1 MGEIKMIDNDR
12 LGVELSRD
20 LSRKVIEH
28 RDKFYDFFIGR
39 YMEGLANLF
48 YYSIKPFDK
57 ATLEIAL
64 REGYGVAVGVNKFG
78 QLGILG
84 YINNN
89 QFAYNRPDL
98 LLKPKRYTGN
108 MINYTMPSDLLPER
122 AKTNQF
128 LEIWNWDNGQTGDFV
143 VFWNKQINL
152 TNDFQIIQHYAEEL
166 AEIVASRFSLIMQAK
181 IQTVLTG
188 DPGDE
193 TINQMI
199 SAIYNGNPFVKL
211 AKTFDIEDHLIT
223 INNTDLANNL
233 AQLKTEYQNK
243 IAELNAL
250 FGINVL
256 AVDKESGV
264 TASEANGNLGYVTM
278 NGNVWLES
286 RQKALDLLNARFNKK
301 YTVSIDKD
309 AVGMLGMNQNEDN
322 NDPVR
327 SDNK

>member
-1 MGEIKMIDNDR
+1 MIDNDR

-166 AEIVASRFSLIMQAK
+166 AEIVASRFSLVIQAK

-211 AKTFDIEDHLIT
+211 GKTFDIEDHLIT

-327 SDNK
+327 SDN

>member
-1 MGEIKMIDNDR
+1 MIDNDR

-78 QLGILG
+78 QLSILG

-122 AKTNQF
+122 AKTKQF

-166 AEIVASRFSLIMQAK
+166 SEIVASRFSLIMQAK

>member
-1 MGEIKMIDNDR
+1 MIDNDR

-64 REGYGVAVGVNKFG
+64 REGYGVAVGTNKFG

-286 RQKALDLLNARFNKK
+286 RQKALDLLNTRFNKK

>member
-1 MGEIKMIDNDR
+1 MIDNDR

-64 REGYGVAVGVNKFG
+64 REGYGVAVGTNKFG

-223 INNTDLANNL
+223 INNTDLASNL

>member
-1 MGEIKMIDNDR
+1 MIDNDR

-108 MINYTMPSDLLPER
+108 MINYTMPNELLPER
-122 AKTNQF
+122 AKTKQF

-327 SDNK
+327 TDN

>member
-1 MGEIKMIDNDR
+1 MGENKMIDNDR

-98 LLKPKRYTGN
+98 LLKPKRYTGS

-122 AKTNQF
+122 AKTKQF

-166 AEIVASRFSLIMQAK
+166 AEIVASRFSLIIQAK

-211 AKTFDIEDHLIT
+211 GKTFDIEDHLIT
-223 INNTDLANNL
+223 INNADLANNL

-322 NDPVR
+322 NNPFR
-327 SDNK
+327 SDN

>member
-1 MGEIKMIDNDR
+1 MIDNDR

-39 YMEGLANLF
+39 YLEGLANLF

-122 AKTNQF
+122 AKTDQY

-166 AEIVASRFSLIMQAK
+166 AEIVASRFSLVIQAK

-211 AKTFDIEDHLIT
+211 GKTFDIEDHLIT

-322 NDPVR
+322 NDPLR

>member
-1 MGEIKMIDNDR
+1 MIDNDR

>member
-1 MGEIKMIDNDR
+1 MIDNDR

-166 AEIVASRFSLIMQAK
+166 AEIVASRFSLVIQAK

-211 AKTFDIEDHLIT
+211 GKTFDVEDHLIT

>member
-1 MGEIKMIDNDR
+1 MIDNDR

-64 REGYGVAVGVNKFG
+64 REGYGVAVGANKFG

-166 AEIVASRFSLIMQAK
+166 AEIVASRFSLIIQAK

>member
-1 MGEIKMIDNDR
+1 MIDNDR

-64 REGYGVAVGVNKFG
+64 REGYGVAVGTNKFG

-152 TNDFQIIQHYAEEL
+152 TNDFQIIQHYGEEL

-327 SDNK
+327 TDNK

>member
-1 MGEIKMIDNDR
+1 MIDNDR

-39 YMEGLANLF
+39 YLEGLANLF

-64 REGYGVAVGVNKFG
+64 REGYGVAVGTNKFG

-322 NDPVR
+322 NDPIR

>member
-1 MGEIKMIDNDR
+1 MIDNDR

-327 SDNK
+327 TDK

>member
-1 MGEIKMIDNDR
+1 MIDNDR

-64 REGYGVAVGVNKFG
+64 REGYGVAVGTNKFG

-108 MINYTMPSDLLPER
+108 MINYTMPNDLLPER

>member
-1 MGEIKMIDNDR
+1 MIDNDR

-327 SDNK
+327 TDN

>member
-1 MGEIKMIDNDR
+1 MIDNDR

-64 REGYGVAVGVNKFG
+64 REGYGVAVGTNKFG

-98 LLKPKRYTGN
+98 LLKPKRYTGS

-233 AQLKTEYQNK
+233 GQLKTEYQNK

-327 SDNK
+327 TDN

>member
-1 MGEIKMIDNDR
+1 MIDNDR

-64 REGYGVAVGVNKFG
+64 REGYGVAVGTNKFG

>member
-1 MGEIKMIDNDR
+1 MIDNDR

-264 TASEANGNLGYVTM
+264 TTSEANGNLGYVTM

>member
-1 MGEIKMIDNDR
+1 MIDNDR

-122 AKTNQF
+122 AKTKQF

-166 AEIVASRFSLIMQAK
+166 AEIVASRFSLVIQAK

-211 AKTFDIEDHLIT
+211 GKTFYIEDHLIT

-327 SDNK
+327 SDNQ

>member
-1 MGEIKMIDNDR
+1 MIDNDR

-223 INNTDLANNL
+223 VNNTDLANNL

-327 SDNK
+327 TDN

>member
-1 MGEIKMIDNDR
+1 MIDNDR

-64 REGYGVAVGVNKFG
+64 REGYGVAVGTNKFG

-327 SDNK
+327 SDN

>member
-1 MGEIKMIDNDR
+1 MIDNDR

-78 QLGILG
+78 QLSILG

>member
-1 MGEIKMIDNDR
+1 MIDNDR

-166 AEIVASRFSLIMQAK
+166 AEIVASRFSLVIQAK

-211 AKTFDIEDHLIT
+211 GKTFDIEDHLIT

>member
-1 MGEIKMIDNDR
+1 MIDNDR

-64 REGYGVAVGVNKFG
+64 REGYGVAVGTNKFG

-309 AVGMLGMNQNEDN
+309 AVGMLGMNQNENN

>member
-1 MGEIKMIDNDR
+1 MIDNDR

-64 REGYGVAVGVNKFG
+64 REGYGVAVGTNKFG

-98 LLKPKRYTGN
+98 LLKPKRYTGS

>member
-1 MGEIKMIDNDR
+1 MIDNDR

-64 REGYGVAVGVNKFG
+64 REGYGVAVGTNKFG

-166 AEIVASRFSLIMQAK
+166 AEIVASRFSLIIQAK

-211 AKTFDIEDHLIT
+211 ARTFDIEDHLIT

-327 SDNK
+327 SNNK

>member
-1 MGEIKMIDNDR
+1 MIDNDR

-64 REGYGVAVGVNKFG
+64 REGYGVAVGTNKFG

-322 NDPVR
+322 NDPIR

>member
-1 MGEIKMIDNDR
+1 MIDNDR

-166 AEIVASRFSLIMQAK
+166 AEIVASRFSLIIQAK